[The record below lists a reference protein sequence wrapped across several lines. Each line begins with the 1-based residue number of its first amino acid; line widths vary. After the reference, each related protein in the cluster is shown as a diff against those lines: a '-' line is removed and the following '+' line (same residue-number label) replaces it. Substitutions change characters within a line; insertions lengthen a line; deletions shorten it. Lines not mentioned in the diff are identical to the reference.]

1 MLVLLAALVSELYI
15 GPILF
20 FVFSKSTSISESIS
34 IIVTI
39 LNFILPLVNIL
50 YAIFYSKKISK
61 DEEKVKKWNRNIL
74 IIKIVLIPFY
84 TINFI
89 LWFLVS
95 ILGIV
100 PVFMFLL
107 VVGPIMGIISAYW
120 ILLSTSFYSVA
131 VIKEYYKLGYLTKT
145 LKMIFII
152 SQFLFVLDLIGYVV
166 LQFILKNR
174 IKF

>member
-1 MLVLLAALVSELYI
+1 MLVLLVALVSELYI

-20 FVFSKSTSISESIS
+20 YVFSKSTSISESIS

-39 LNFILPLVNIL
+39 LNLILPLVNIL
-50 YAIFYSKKISK
+50 YAIFYSKKISN

-84 TINFI
+84 IINFI
-89 LWFLVS
+89 FWFLVS

-107 VVGPIMGIISAYW
+107 VAGPIMGIISAYW

-131 VIKEYYKLGYLTKT
+131 VIKEYYKFGYLTKT

-174 IKF
+174 MKF

>member
-1 MLVLLAALVSELYI
+1 MLVLLVALVSELYI
-15 GPILF
+15 GPILY
-20 FVFSKSTSISESIS
+20 FVFSKSTSISDSIS

-39 LNFILPLVNIL
+39 LNLILPLVNIL
-50 YAIFYSKKISK
+50 YAIFYSKKISN

-84 TINFI
+84 IINFI

-100 PVFMFLL
+100 PTFMFLL
-107 VVGPIMGIISAYW
+107 VVGPIMGVISAYW

-131 VIKEYYKLGYLTKT
+131 VIREYYKFGYLSKT
-145 LKMIFII
+145 LKMILII
-152 SQFLFVLDLIGYVV
+152 SQFIFVLDLIGYVV
-166 LQFILKNR
+166 LQIILKNR
-174 IKF
+174 MKL